1 MRSPLGLPIVWWD
14 LSWGAVGCIWR
25 LIGDGGALGGPLL
38 VGSLADL
45 LSLTPAIFAIAVIGM
60 LSASILGFFVPET
73 LQRPAPAPS

>member
-1 MRSPLGLPIVWWD
+1 MTWKGADLAPKDAMGEFLGV
-14 LSWGAVGCIWR
+14 WR

-60 LSASILGFFVPET
+60 LAASILGFFVPET
-73 LQRPAPAPS
+73 LQRPSMAPS